1 MPVKVR
7 ITLYFTIIV
16 FIILTAVCL
25 SIYYISYKTRE
36 RNFQTRLTNRA
47 VTTAR
52 LLSQSDIFNQA
63 LMQKID
69 ASTSVAM
76 LDKSIQAY
84 DYSGNMIYYYADRP
98 DDTIAVSSKVLNDA
112 RKNNFVKFTVNNKD
126 AVAYHFIDDNHP
138 VIIIT
143 AAYDPEGRQN
153 LKALRLILWGCFI
166 AGIIV
171 TVGVGYF
178 FSQRL
183 LQPVKKIADDINA
196 ISAQNL
202 AKRIKYERRNDE
214 WNYLAQT
221 LNALLN
227 KLEESFD
234 TQGRFIANASHELST
249 PLTAIFS
256 QLEVSLQKDRDASE
270 YRKVMGSV
278 LDDVQQ
284 LIRLT
289 QTLLQFAQAS
299 GRAGGLETQLV
310 RIDEVLLRMPHEMT
324 KAEPTYQVKMNF
336 GELPTEEENLLVL
349 ANETLLFS
357 AIKNIV
363 QNACKYSFDQTAFI
377 TLDIKNNQVHIA
389 IYNKGQQIPAEYLHH
404 IFEPFFRV
412 DATRAEKGFGLGL
425 PLAKKIVQLHKGEI
439 TVSSSKDGGST
450 FTIILPAALSG
461 MR

>member
-7 ITLYFTIIV
+7 ITLYFTITV
-16 FIILTAVCL
+16 FIILTSVCL
-25 SIYYISYKTRE
+25 SIYYISYKSRE
-36 RNFQTRLTNRA
+36 KNFQTRLTNRA

-84 DYSGNMIYYYADRP
+84 DYDGNMIYYYADRP
-98 DDTIAVSSKVLNDA
+98 DDTIPVSSKVLADA
-112 RKNNFVKFTVNNKD
+112 KKNNLVKFTVNSKD
-126 AVAYHFIDDNHP
+126 AVAYHFVDDNHP

-143 AAYDPEGRQN
+143 AAYDPDGRQN
-153 LKALRLILWGCFI
+153 LKTLRVILWGCFI
-166 AGIIV
+166 AGIII
-171 TVGVGYF
+171 TIGVGYF

-202 AKRIKYERRNDE
+202 TKRIKYERRNDE

-221 LNALLN
+221 LNTLLN

-234 TQGRFIANASHELST
+234 MQGRFIANASHELST
-249 PLTAIFS
+249 PLTSIFS
-256 QLEVSLQKDRDASE
+256 QLEVSLQKNRDAVE
-270 YRKVMGSV
+270 YRNVMASV

-299 GRAGGLETQLV
+299 GRPGGLETHLV
-310 RIDEVLLRMPHEMT
+310 RIDEVLLRMPHEMAKT
-324 KAEPTYQVKMNF
+324 EPTYQVKMNF
-336 GELPTEEENLLVL
+336 GELPSEEENLLVL
-349 ANETLLFS
+349 GNETLLFS

-363 QNACKYSFDQTAFI
+363 QNACKYSFDQTASI
-377 TLDIKNNQVHIA
+377 SLDIKKSKVYIS
-389 IYNKGQQIPAEYLHH
+389 IFNKGKQIPAADLAH

-412 DATRAEKGFGLGL
+412 DAARSEKGFGLGL
-425 PLAKKIVQLHKGEI
+425 PLARRIVQLHKGEI
-439 TVSSSKDGGST
+439 VVSSSAQGDST
-450 FTIILPAALSG
+450 FTIILPVALSG
-461 MR
+461 IG